1 MGRRGSRVLTRTPRS
16 CRSDPRDVLTGHG
29 ARPSLGPP
37 ASPLPA
43 RRLVGRCTQQPT
55 PSAKSARRVEDAGG
69 RRRAGLCFYFSKAL
83 DFTAKFPG
91 RRLDSGVGASHR
103 RSFPS
108 PPPRPQEPSEREPP
122 AGLGGQLGP
131 PGQGP
136 RRPQCRA
143 ALPAPSPGSAGVLI
157 PGAKLADG
165 RPARRHPLPPEELLI
180 PSIQL

>member
-29 ARPSLGPP
+29 ARRSLGPP

-91 RRLDSGVGASHR
+91 RRLDSGVGASPHPAPKSPASGSHR
-103 RSFPS
+103 PGLEASSVLRARDPGAHSAAPPCP
-108 PPPRPQEPSEREPP
+108 PPPRAQR
-122 AGLGGQLGP
+122 GCL
-131 PGQGP
+131 
-136 RRPQCRA
+136 
-143 ALPAPSPGSAGVLI
+143 SPGRNS
-157 PGAKLADG
+157 PTGALQGDT
-165 RPARRHPLPPEELLI
+165 RCLPRN
-180 PSIQL
+180 S